1 MEYETDTFTVLRA
14 ALLELCEDAIY
25 LETESELGPEKPCPD
40 YIAHLR
46 ESSRAI
52 NDAKT
57 LADLAAIP
65 WIAGKAALAL
75 DAIG

>member
-1 MEYETDTFTVLRA
+1 MEYATDTFTVLRA
-14 ALLELCEDAIY
+14 AFLELCEDAIY
-25 LETESELGPEKPCPD
+25 LETESELGPENPCPD
-40 YIAHLR
+40 YVTHLR

-57 LADLAAIP
+57 LADLVSVP
-65 WIAGKAALAL
+65 WISGKAALAL

>member
-1 MEYETDTFTVLRA
+1 MEYETDPFKVLQA
-14 ALLELCEDAIY
+14 ALSQLCEDAIY

-52 NDAKT
+52 GNAKT
-57 LADLAAIP
+57 LSDLAPIP
-65 WIAGKAALAL
+65 WISGKAALCL
-75 DAIG
+75 Y